1 MCWHWR
7 VTTACSHN
15 LLMFSP
21 ALSFPKTLPDTLRFP
36 LLALRCKSDPHY
48 QSRLCSP
55 SHPDCINGAN
65 GAQVAAQCQHRG
77 CRSEETCECSD
88 CIKHRCCTAYTQI
101 GVSKQRSSSA
111 SPSRKHDRGHT
122 SYLSVSEVK
131 YWGWYHCLNFVFC
144 CCGRGEERT
153 PHVFNSSWGQ
163 RLTCDWLQI

>member
-1 MCWHWR
+1 MRKEKSKMCWHWR

-77 CRSEETCECSD
+77 CRSEGNLRVFRLY
-88 CIKHRCCTAYTQI
+88 KTQM
-101 GVSKQRSSSA
+101 
-111 SPSRKHDRGHT
+111 
-122 SYLSVSEVK
+122 L
-131 YWGWYHCLNFVFC
+131 HCLHTDRRFKTKEQLSFTFKKAWPRSHFLSFC
-144 CCGRGEERT
+144 EWGEILGLISLFKFCFLLLWERWRKDT
-153 PHVFNSSWGQ
+153 
-163 RLTCDWLQI
+163 TCF